1 MHIERVA
8 VAGHGERGVDE
19 PVSTFDAVVAVLARA
34 PGRRAVDLRDELRAA
49 GMGSITTAD
58 VLRVLRLY
66 DRRFHHDGAEPE
78 RWYLNADVAEAA
90 DPAEPTT
97 ITPHHAHGDGDGD
110 GDGVTP
116 PGGAVAASQ
125 VTPGDRDRGAGDVT
139 PPGDGGTH
147 DTTSRRDDDAHD
159 TTPPDAAHHTTAPD
173 SHGDAHGDA
182 HGGVP
187 GSVAPRLAR
196 SDPSRADGAVA
207 DPIIV
212 TTGLATTAPTTDGC
226 RAVES
231 GDAAADPSPSGPDGP
246 PLYAWQTEA
255 LAAWRREGSRGVVEA
270 VTGAGKTMVGVAAAR
285 AELEAGG
292 QVCVLV
298 PTRDLLAQWQATL
311 HRHLPSTV
319 RVGVLGA
326 GHTGSLGR
334 GDVLVAVVNSA
345 RSADLRPRRPGGLLI
360 ADECHR
366 YGSAMNQAALD
377 ARFPRRLGLS
387 ATYARADDGNLK
399 WLDPYF
405 GSTCFRLGYARAI
418 ADGVTARVR
427 VALVGVRFE
436 PDERAAYDDL
446 THQMRVARSR
456 LIASDLVPA
465 DPVGEFL
472 AAVARLARS
481 GDDEQGRLASAYL
494 GAMQDRRRLLAETP
508 AKTDLLAALAPA
520 LVSADRSLVFTQSI
534 AAAERAA
541 AVLAAQGLRAA
552 PVHSELPLD
561 QRAAVLARFADG
573 DLDAVAAPQ
582 VLDEGIDVPA
592 ADLAVVLAASRSR
605 RQMIQRMGRVLRRKA
620 DGRAARFAVAFV
632 EATVEDPAHGAHDTF
647 LDELTGV
654 ADAVE
659 AFPAGRPPD
668 DAVAFL
674 TDLGP
679 AR

>member
-8 VAGHGERGVDE
+8 VAGHRERGVDG
-19 PVSTFDAVVAVLARA
+19 PVSTFDAVVAALERA

-66 DRRFHHDGAEPE
+66 DRRFHHDGAAPE
-78 RWYLNADVAEAA
+78 RWYLSADVVEAA
-90 DPAEPTT
+90 DPDESTT
-97 ITPHHAHGDGDGD
+97 ITPHHAHGD

-116 PGGAVAASQ
+116 PGGAVAALQ
-125 VTPGDRDRGAGDVT
+125 FTPGDSDRGAGEVT

-147 DTTSRRDDDAHD
+147 DATSRRDDDAHD
-159 TTPPDAAHHTTAPD
+159 ATPPDSHGDAHHTTAPD
-173 SHGDAHGDA
+173 SHGDAPGDA
-182 HGGVP
+182 HRGAP
-187 GSVAPRLAR
+187 DSVAPRLAR
-196 SDPSRADGAVA
+196 STPSCAAGAGS

-212 TTGLATTAPTTDGC
+212 VTGLATTAPTTAGC

-231 GDAAADPSPSGPDGP
+231 GDGATDPSPSSPDGP

-255 LAAWRREGSRGVVEA
+255 LDAWRRQGSRGVVEA

-285 AELEAGG
+285 AELETGG

-311 HRHLPSTV
+311 HGHLPPTV
-319 RVGVLGA
+319 RVGLLGA

-334 GDVLVAVVNSA
+334 DDVLVAVVNSA

-377 ARFPRRLGLS
+377 ERFPRRLGLS

-427 VALVGVRFE
+427 VALVGVRFD
-436 PDERAAYDDL
+436 PDERTAYDDL
-446 THQMRVARSR
+446 TQQMRVARSR

-508 AKTDLLAALAPA
+508 AKTDLLAALSPA
-520 LVSADRSLVFTQSI
+520 LMSADRSLVFTQSI

-561 QRAAVLARFADG
+561 QRGAVLARFAAG